1 MEEKNYTFP
10 DQKIVEIQM
19 GKRVQESF
27 INYAMSVIMA
37 RALPDVRDGLK
48 PVHRRILY
56 AMYEDNLTYDKPFR
70 KSATTVG
77 NVLGRYHPHGDTA
90 VYDTMVRMAQD
101 FSLRYPLVE
110 GHGNFGNLDGDGAA
124 AYRYTE
130 ARMAR
135 LADEMLVGIEKNE
148 VDMLPNFDNK
158 RKEPSVLPCRF
169 PNLLVNGSMG
179 IAVGMATNVPPH
191 NLGEVVDGVKHLI
204 DHPDATIADLM
215 QHIKGPDFPTG
226 GIIYGANGMVEAY
239 RTGRGRITVRS
250 RAEVDEANRRIIIT
264 EIPYAVNKRI
274 MVEGIAECHKSKRI
288 EGMTDIR
295 DESGQNGLRVVIEY
309 RKDINGSLLLNQ
321 LYKYTQLQDTFAVN
335 MLALVNNEPK
345 VLNLKQML
353 QYYIDHQ
360 IEVVTR
366 GLRFD
371 LDKAL
376 REMHI
381 CEGYILAIANIEEV
395 IAIIRASESVV
406 MAKEAL
412 QARFALSEAQS
423 QAIVDMTLGKLANM
437 ERQKIEERQ
446 KKLEETI
453 ASLRAIL
460 ADENEVKRL
469 IKEDLDKI
477 RTRFNDERR
486 TELVEAEDEILLEDL
501 IERHTALITMTHCG
515 YIKRC
520 DSKTYSAQNR
530 GGKGLI
536 GMTTK
541 EEDFVEHVLAVDSHS
556 YILFFTNFGRVYL
569 KKAYEIPEASR
580 TAKGSNIVNLLQIEQ
595 GEKITAMISIKEF
608 VEGEY
613 LLMVTKYGVVKR
625 TAITEYEQHRRGGK
639 IAITL
644 DEGDELLCVRH
655 TKGDESVLIAT
666 HSGMAACFA
675 EQNARVIGRT
685 GRGVRGI
692 RLKDGDYVV
701 GVCTGNDASLSLL
714 TVTENGF
721 GKRCSF
727 EDFAVRGRGCKGVI
741 CHGISEKTGLLAG
754 VVAVNDEDDIMLIT
768 NDGTLIRTPAS
779 QVPVYSRTAS
789 GVIVMRL
796 SEGASLVG
804 VAPVARTKEEELQ
817 DEDLDQ
823 AAPFAES
830 QENAQ
835 DLDDVA
841 PSQE

>member
-1 MEEKNYTFP
+1 MEQKNYEFP
-10 DQKIVEIQM
+10 NQKIVEVKM
-19 GKRVQESF
+19 GKRVEESF

-77 NVLGRYHPHGDTA
+77 NVLGRYHPHGDSA
-90 VYDTMVRMAQD
+90 VYDSMVRLAQD

-135 LADEMLVGIEKNE
+135 LADEMLSGIEKNE
-148 VDMLPNFDNK
+148 VDMVPNFDNK
-158 RKEPSVLPCRF
+158 RKEPTVLPCRF

-179 IAVGMATNVPPH
+179 IAVGMATNIPPH
-191 NLGEVVDGVKHLI
+191 NLGEIIDGVDYLM
-204 DHPDATIADLM
+204 DHPEASVTELM
-215 QHIKGPDFPTG
+215 QFVKGPDFPTG
-226 GIIYGANGMVEAY
+226 GIIYGANGILEAY
-239 RTGRGRITVRS
+239 RTGKGRISVRS

-264 EIPYAVNKRI
+264 EIPYAVNKRV
-274 MVEGIAECHKSKRI
+274 MVEGIAECHKTKRI

-309 RKDINGSLLLNQ
+309 RKDVNGSLLLNQ

-345 VLNLKQML
+345 ILNLKQML
-353 QYYIDHQ
+353 QHYIDHQ
-360 IEVVTR
+360 MEVVTR
-366 GLRFD
+366 GIRFD

-381 CEGYILAIANIEEV
+381 CEGYRIAILNIEEV
-395 IAIIRASESVV
+395 IAIIRASESVST
-406 MAKEAL
+406 AKEAL
-412 QARFALSEAQS
+412 QARFALSEAQA
-423 QAIVDMTLGKLANM
+423 QAIVDMTLGKLSNM
-437 ERQKIEERQ
+437 ERQKVEDRLH
-446 KKLEETI
+446 KLEEMV
-453 ASLRAIL
+453 ANYRAIL
-460 ADENEVKRL
+460 ADDNRIKAI
-469 IKEDLDKI
+469 IKEDLSKI
-477 RTRFNDERR
+477 RARFNDERR

-556 YILFFTNFGRVYL
+556 YILFFTNLGRVHL

-595 GEKITAMISIKEF
+595 GEKITAMLSVKEF
-608 VEGEY
+608 VDGEY
-613 LLMVTKYGVVKR
+613 LLMVTKHGIVKR
-625 TAITEYEQHRRGGK
+625 TALTEYEQHRKGGK
-639 IAITL
+639 IAINL

-666 HSGMAACFA
+666 RSGLAACFD
-675 EQNARVIGRT
+675 EQNARVLGRT
-685 GRGVRGI
+685 ARGVRGI
-692 RLKDGDYVV
+692 RLGEGDYVV
-701 GVCTGNDASLSLL
+701 GVCTGKGDGLSLL
-714 TVTENGF
+714 TLTEKGF

-727 EDFAVRGRGCKGVI
+727 EDFTVRGRGCKGVI
-741 CHGISEKTGLLAG
+741 CHGLSEKTGLLAG
-754 VVAVNDEDDIMLIT
+754 IVAVSDEDDIMLIT
-768 NDGTLIRTPAS
+768 DDGTLIRTPAA
-779 QVPVYSRTAS
+779 QIPTYSRTAS

-796 SEGASLVG
+796 SDGASLVG
-804 VAPVARTKEEELQ
+804 VAPVARTKDEEDVET
-817 DEDLDQ
+817 EDASFVEQ
-823 AAPFAES
+823 APIEQSAES
-830 QENAQ
+830 VEI
-835 DLDDVA
+835 
-841 PSQE
+841 EE